1 MAAGPPTEGK
11 PQVGRMIRGVLAGAA
26 TLLLGACADV
36 PGTPTSPPP
45 PSLDA
50 IEAALAQD
58 ISTLADDSF
67 GGRFPGTQ
75 GEAKTQAWLIDRYAA
90 LGLEPAMGDGDWTQD
105 FTLVRRTPRADADA
119 AVATITRAGQSI
131 DLSEGLI
138 GIHPAIDN
146 PTFADVPIFGV
157 EPDMKELAP
166 RSLVNRALV
175 LPASTLLPRFAQLE
189 LADPKA
195 IILTTADK
203 ASYDSM
209 AALLMQGRWTLGS
222 KTHSPAAFL
231 LSPENSDRLMKL
243 IGPNARRH
251 PDGLG
256 LISYD
261 TILKGS
267 IRQDVE
273 RIETANVVGRLP
285 GKVDG
290 SGAVLMLA
298 HWDHLGD
305 ECSGPKKTDRLCNG
319 AVDNASGLAVMT
331 EAVRLAL
338 SDGRL
343 DRDLIVLA
351 TSAEEMGLL
360 GAEAF
365 AADPPV
371 PLPTI
376 VAAFNLDTMA
386 IAPRGSP
393 VAVIG
398 WGRTPLDKGIEK
410 VVGNQGRA
418 LQMEDWSQ
426 TFLRRQDGW
435 ALLSRDVPAVLV
447 ASAFADR
454 ARLNAYM
461 NRDYHSPTDDV
472 SSPLELG
479 GAAEDVRLHAALL
492 RYFGNVATYSG
503 GRE

>member
-26 TLLLGACADV
+26 TLLLGACANV
-36 PGTPTSPPP
+36 PGTPTTPPP

-50 IEAALAQD
+50 IEGALAED

-75 GEAKTQAWLIDRYAA
+75 GEAKVQAWLIDRYAA
-90 LGLEPAMGDGDWTQD
+90 LGLEPAMGEGGWTQD
-105 FTLVRRTPRADADA
+105 FTLVHRMPRPGADA
-119 AVATITRAGQSI
+119 AVATITRADHSI
-131 DLSEGLI
+131 ELSEGLI
-138 GIHPAIDN
+138 GIHPAVDN

-157 EPDMKELAP
+157 KPDAEDLTP

-175 LPASTLLPRFAQLE
+175 LPASALLPRFAQLE

-209 AALLMQGRWTLGS
+209 AALLERGRWTLAS
-222 KTHSPAAFL
+222 DTHSPAAFL

-267 IRQDVE
+267 IQQDVE

-285 GKVDG
+285 GRVDG
-290 SGAVLMLA
+290 SGAVLVLA

-305 ECSGPKKTDRLCNG
+305 ECSGPQKTDRLCNG

-331 EAVRLAL
+331 EAVKLAL
-338 SDGRL
+338 RGGPL
-343 DRDLIVLA
+343 DRDVIVLA
-351 TSAEEMGLL
+351 TSAEELGLL

-365 AADPPV
+365 VADPPV

-376 VAAFNLDTMA
+376 VAGFNLDTMA

-398 WGRTPLDKGIEK
+398 WGRTPLDKGIAN
-410 VVGNQGRA
+410 VVENQGRT
-418 LQMEDWSQ
+418 LKLEDWSQ

-435 ALLSRDVPAVLV
+435 ALLSRDVPTVLV
-447 ASAFADR
+447 ASAFADKT
-454 ARLNAYM
+454 RLNAYM
-461 NRDYHSPTDDV
+461 SNDYHSPTDDA
-472 SSPLELG
+472 SKPLELG
-479 GAAEDVRLHAALL
+479 GAAEDVLLHAALL
-492 RYFGNVATYSG
+492 RYFGNVSTYPG
-503 GRE
+503 GGE